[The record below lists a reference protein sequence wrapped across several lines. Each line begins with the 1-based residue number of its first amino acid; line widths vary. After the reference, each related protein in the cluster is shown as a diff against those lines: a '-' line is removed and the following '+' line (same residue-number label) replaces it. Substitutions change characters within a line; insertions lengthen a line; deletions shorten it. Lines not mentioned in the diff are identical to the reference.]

1 MGRGKAHELLSTK
14 PVSLNFN
21 ALDNK
26 KKINFNKLGSICCKK
41 KMDGR
46 KKITDQQIQFVQL
59 KKENYIV
66 IQPLTASEEDHDIK
80 RRNHTRKQTIRN

>member
-1 MGRGKAHELLSTK
+1 M
-14 PVSLNFN
+14 
-21 ALDNK
+21 
-26 KKINFNKLGSICCKK
+26 NFNKLLGSICSKK

-46 KKITDQQIQFVQL
+46 KEDCRSADPVCPAEKRKTIL
-59 KKENYIV
+59 WV